1 MSAATKAFKE
11 RALVTLENLSP
22 DNVEGFYY
30 QIDHTLTEVEADR
43 AYFHAQW
50 RRANPLPYR
59 KKEPLLATK
68 VLPATE
74 KGNLKKQSGSI

>member
-30 QIDHTLTEVEADR
+30 PAFIGEA
-43 AYFHAQW
+43 
-50 RRANPLPYR
+50 
-59 KKEPLLATK
+59 
-68 VLPATE
+68 VLSKINVSWT
-74 KGNLKKQSGSI
+74 G

>member
-30 QIDHTLTEVEADR
+30 PAFIGGGRPVQNTVFARGVLDSIDAIGTQHANIRRGGHQGHVLTNNNVSLTL
-43 AYFHAQW
+43 
-50 RRANPLPYR
+50 
-59 KKEPLLATK
+59 
-68 VLPATE
+68 
-74 KGNLKKQSGSI
+74 